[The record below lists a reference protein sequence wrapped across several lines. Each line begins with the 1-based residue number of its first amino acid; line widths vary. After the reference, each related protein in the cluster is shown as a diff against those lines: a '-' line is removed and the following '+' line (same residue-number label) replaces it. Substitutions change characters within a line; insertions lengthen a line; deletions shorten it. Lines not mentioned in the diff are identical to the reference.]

1 MTFYT
6 KIVSISYFNQLVF
19 HMQKKKYPFG
29 KKIVQDLL
37 LLAANDEYKAEM
49 KRLSKKYNLPSSE
62 NQIIDGKEE
71 LNFVKS
77 PQCREM
83 TKEYLEIMDRYGLAA
98 LFDFLINYLFEN
110 GHLAKAIQGE
120 DINVDSNE
128 IVSNLLL
135 SSGIK
140 VVDEKKE
147 YVTLNI
153 YADTTIKDIQ
163 KFWPKIKKMLSKGND
178 RKKESNNLERDLKIL
193 SLKNKGLKAKEIT
206 EKINSDPRFSNQ
218 KVTYQEISRIGK
230 RLKAKAQK
238 NMPHK
243 DS

>member
-1 MTFYT
+1 
-6 KIVSISYFNQLVF
+6 
-19 HMQKKKYPFG
+19 MQKNQYPFG
-29 KKIVQDLL
+29 EKIVRTLL

-49 KRLSKKYNLPSSE
+49 KQLSKKYNPPSEE

-71 LNFVKS
+71 LAFLKS
-77 PQCREM
+77 PKCREM

-98 LFDFLINYLFEN
+98 LVDFLINHLFEN
-110 GHLAKAIQGE
+110 GHLAKIIQGE
-120 DINVDSNE
+120 NIKVDSNE

-153 YADTTIKDIQ
+153 YADTSIKDIQ
-163 KFWPKIKKMLSKGND
+163 KCWPEIKKKLNQGNG

-193 SLKNKGLKAKEIT
+193 SLKNKRLKAKEIT
-206 EKINSDPRFSNQ
+206 AIINSDPKFSKQ
-218 KVTYQEISRIGK
+218 KISYQEIYRIVK
-230 RLKAKAQK
+230 RLKTKAQK